1 MKKNLLLL
9 AGLCFLSFNGYSQAE
24 AYPVPDISQCG
35 YEIFDLTANTSIA
48 LGNQDP
54 DNFTVSY
61 FHTEQDANDNMNMI
75 QNPVTYV
82 PNIWTDIVWYRVTN
96 NANGDYEVGNFTIS
110 VISGWMPNPVEV
122 STCGESYTLPPMEPG
137 YMYYT
142 GPNQTGTQ
150 LFAGHVI
157 TQTTIV
163 YVYNAGPCF
172 MDDPFGV
179 YIGTP
184 PAANEPAPLL
194 VCTDSPVDMM
204 VNLSSTA
211 AEIVGNLVNVTSSY
225 YETLADAQAGANTIN
240 TLETYFPLALPQVIF
255 VRVEDSS
262 GCFDIVTLTIEEGGC
277 TDNSLNGSVVYDMDA
292 NGCDSSDDGVGGIP
306 VTYTVAGTTNTITTF
321 TSANGEFAF
330 YNLPDG
336 AGFVTVNQGTLY
348 SASPSNQQFMFPS
361 TTSIPAD
368 FCLTVPNPVNDV
380 AVTLIPMSGAQP
392 GFQAFYSIYYE
403 NNGALPAS
411 GTISLQFDTAHLA
424 YASSSPG
431 MTVSGNTMTLA
442 YSNLQPFQSN
452 WATVIFT
459 VNLPQVTPGGTL
471 LNFTATIDPIA
482 GDANPADNT
491 YQLGQ
496 YVVNSWDPNDITV
509 HEGEFITEEQAD
521 GYLNYTIRFQNKGTA
536 NAVNVA
542 VESPIDANLD
552 LSTFE
557 PTASSHGYTATIEN
571 GQVTFAFNNINLT
584 WEDNDEMG
592 SQGYVSYRVK
602 PVSSVTIGDDMQ
614 GGSAGIFFDFNDPVM
629 TNTVTTT
636 IQALGTEGFASNG
649 FIMYPNPASDNVTLQ
664 MANISGKVTVA
675 VTDVLGKVVM
685 NATGEVNNSA
695 IHMNTSSLT
704 TGMYFVTVTAGNTI
718 ATQKLFVK

>member
-1 MKKNLLLL
+1 MKTKLLLL
-9 AGLCFLSFNGYSQAE
+9 AGLCFLSFKGFSQAE
-24 AYPVPDISQCG
+24 AYPVPDLIQCG
-35 YEIFDLTANTSIA
+35 YEIFDLTVNTPIA

-54 DNFTVSY
+54 INFSVT
-61 FHTEQDANDNMNMI
+61 FFETEPDALNNTNAI
-75 QNPVTYV
+75 TNPVQYV
-82 PNIWTDIVWYRVTN
+82 PNSWMAQLFYRVTN
-96 NANGDYEVGNFTIS
+96 NMNGDYEIGSFTVS
-110 VISGWMPNPVEV
+110 VASGWMPEPVEI

-137 YMYYT
+137 FEYYT

-157 TQTTIV
+157 TQTTTV
-163 YVYNAGPCF
+163 YVYNPGPCF
-172 MDDPFGV
+172 MDDSFGV

-184 PAANEPAPLL
+184 PVANQPSPLL
-194 VCTDSPVDMM
+194 VCTDTPVDMV

-211 AEIVGNLVNVTSSY
+211 AEIVGNLPNVTLMYFVS
-225 YETLADAQAGANTIN
+225 LADAEAGVNTIN
-240 TLETYFPLALPQVIF
+240 NVEAYFPLALPQVIY

-262 GCFDIVTLTIEEGGC
+262 GCFDIVELTIEEGGC
-277 TDNSLNGSVVYDMDA
+277 TDNSLNGSVVYDMNAD
-292 NGCDSSDDGVGGIP
+292 GCDSSDNGVGGIP
-306 VTYTVAGTTNTITTF
+306 VTYTIAGTTNTITTF
-321 TSANGEFAF
+321 TSANGEFSF

-348 SASPSNQQFMFPS
+348 SATPSNQQFIFPA
-361 TTSIPAD
+361 TTPVPAD

-380 AVTLIPMSGAQP
+380 AVTLVPISAAQP
-392 GFQAFYSIYYE
+392 GFQAFYTIYYE

-411 GTISLQFDTAHLA
+411 GTISLQFDTAHLT

-459 VNLPQVTPGGTL
+459 VNLPQITPGGTL
-471 LNFTATIDPIA
+471 LNFVATIDPVT

-491 YQLGQ
+491 YQMNQ
-496 YVVNSWDPNDITV
+496 MVVNSWDPNDITV

-557 PTASSHGYTATIEN
+557 PTASSHNYTATIEN

-602 PVSSVTIGDDMQ
+602 PVSTVTIGDDMQ

-636 IQALGTEGFASNG
+636 IQALGTEDFATKG

-685 NATGEVNNSA
+685 NAIGEVNNSA

-704 TGMYFVTVTAGNTI
+704 SGMYFITVTAGNTI